1 MLVFADSACRAVE
14 KGRWNGDD
22 FRKAFDKYLRSL
34 TQYVWTRK
42 HPRPWDQA
50 AMIDLSRG
58 ALTGIEES
66 EEWLAIQDRLRTAAR
81 GVNASVADL
90 AAPVSEQAVPV
101 IANQI
106 DSLRLECDLT
116 IEELA
121 GKIGIDPTNV
131 SRHVRGLAIPSRKTR
146 REYEQFFSKSLKR
159 PVLLNR
165 TQPKRS

>member
-1 MLVFADSACRAVE
+1 MDYPPGFPDDLKPPVESALASEEIAFTQARKEARTWHPDVVETLIKRYIRRVMLVFADSACRAVE

-81 GVNASVADL
+81 GVNAS
-90 AAPVSEQAVPV
+90 
-101 IANQI
+101 
-106 DSLRLECDLT
+106 
-116 IEELA
+116 
-121 GKIGIDPTNV
+121 
-131 SRHVRGLAIPSRKTR
+131 
-146 REYEQFFSKSLKR
+146 
-159 PVLLNR
+159 
-165 TQPKRS
+165 